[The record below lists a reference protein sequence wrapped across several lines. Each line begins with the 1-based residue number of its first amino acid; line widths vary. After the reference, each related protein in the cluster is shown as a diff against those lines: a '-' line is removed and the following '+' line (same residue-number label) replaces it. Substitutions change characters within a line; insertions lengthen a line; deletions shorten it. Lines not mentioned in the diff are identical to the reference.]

1 MSDNVSS
8 IGPSSIQKDS
18 TLHTSEHESA
28 EKRYNEYEEPGDSSQ
43 ANALSFVDHHLS
55 FDKVNLSEEVA
66 PKKTRRQKPPPAFYA
81 KGPQILARRAILG
94 TTFGISG
101 TFEWDA
107 NEIDGGEGDPLKDTR
122 NSILNGEG
130 PEATSVARCPSDTNL
145 YVQNQMK
152 QRDQYKEKFKGEMID
167 AYSSNSSLIVL
178 NSEEVGDVL
187 EASGMKFVKEMDD
200 QLNAEASEQQLEAGG
215 LGRDVPDTFDVG
227 FDTQMAAEAMEALF
241 YAPPPNSN
249 VHSTPQDPEN
259 MVEDSSKCSTGK
271 CTNSGVT
278 ARELKPK
285 NKPSK
290 KLSGKII
297 HLKSLKEV
305 LCIFIMI
312 REELDP
318 ELPEVNKVKRGKSLG
333 ESPPNAG
340 NPSNVENHSCR
351 SSFKLIERRKEEKVT
366 ERDNINKVDNNLVSS
381 TSVERK
387 MFSALAHQNRSWSLV
402 HPLEEAKNPTK
413 SSEQRMSDVMEAGV
427 LKKRKMNGQNADTFQ
442 VSSLRGKQ
450 PKIGLRT
457 SKKAKDV
464 EVSKHAEDELDVGG
478 HLTSN
483 EWGYC

>member
-8 IGPSSIQKDS
+8 IGPSSIQKGG
-18 TLHTSEHESA
+18 TLCTLEHQSA
-28 EKRYNEYEEPGDSSQ
+28 EIRYNKYEEPGDSSQ
-43 ANALSFVDHHLS
+43 ANALSFVDQYLS
-55 FDKVNLSEEVA
+55 FNKVNLSEEVA
-66 PKKTRRQKPPPAFYA
+66 PKKTRQKSPPVLCA
-81 KGPQILARRAILG
+81 KGPQILARRTILG

-107 NEIDGGEGDPLKDTR
+107 NDIDGGEGDPLKDTK

-130 PEATSVARCPSDTNL
+130 PEATSVTRCPSDTNL

-167 AYSSNSSLIVL
+167 ADPSNSSLIVL

-297 HLKSLKEV
+297 HSFRKDKRS
-305 LCIFIMI
+305 

-442 VSSLRGKQ
+442 VSSLGGKQ